1 VPTTCAD
8 SLSVGFAVFRTLA
21 ILMSN
26 RDKLYKILIQKT
38 IIKLARHDTEAAE
51 SALVSTSVRQN
62 RCSYRTAGFAHC
74 WSFA

>member
-1 VPTTCAD
+1 
-8 SLSVGFAVFRTLA
+8 
-21 ILMSN
+21 MSN